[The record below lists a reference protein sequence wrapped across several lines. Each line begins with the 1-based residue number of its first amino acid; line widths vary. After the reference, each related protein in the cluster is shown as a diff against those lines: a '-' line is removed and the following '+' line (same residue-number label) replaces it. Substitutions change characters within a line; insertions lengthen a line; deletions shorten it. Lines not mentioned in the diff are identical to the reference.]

1 MMKTNSTA
9 RKPFYTI
16 LMPTRNRAHLLRSAL
31 RCAFAQ
37 TYDDFEIIVSDNDSS
52 DNTPQTVQEFAHPRL
67 RYVRTPKSMN
77 MPDHWEWAV
86 EHAKGE
92 YITFLCDDDAMS
104 PVALATVAETIEKHK
119 TQLVMMGGT
128 AYFGANSIDEGC
140 RNGIMVPLFR
150 GGVEIMDSATVMH
163 QMEKFV
169 PQPLFLPRMLNS
181 FVHRDLFH
189 SVRKEAS
196 RVFHYSPD
204 YSFALLMQS
213 STPNWA
219 YIHEPLWSAGCFA
232 ESIGMSGSQN
242 RGEAAKV
249 FYNEM
254 GPELFRNGLLTNYIV
269 TNVLAN
275 TYLECQKL
283 LPQKLANFKI
293 DMVGYFESAWKDMIV
308 LEGYGVDIRDDIETF
323 EKGLATQPEEIR
335 RQVRSK
341 IRAFPLRVGRYFGYR
356 IPNSRFLIRIG
367 TRFMYKSRFYWGDER
382 GFADIF
388 EASQMLPKVGPHV
401 QSAAA

>member
-1 MMKTNSTA
+1 MTASNSS
-9 RKPFYTI
+9 RPFFTI
-16 LMPTRNRAHLLRSAL
+16 LVPTRNRAHLLRHAL

-37 TYDDFEIIVSDNDSS
+37 TFDDFEVIVSDNDSS
-52 DNTPQTVQEFAHPRL
+52 DKTPLTVKEFDHPKL

-86 EHAKGE
+86 EHARGQ
-92 YITFLCDDDAMS
+92 YITFLCDDDAIS
-104 PVALATVAETIEKHK
+104 PIALATAAETIQQYKSK
-119 TQLVMMGGT
+119 LLMMGGT

-140 RNGIMVPLFR
+140 RNGIMIPYFR
-150 GGVEIMDSATVMH
+150 GGVEIVDSKAMIH
-163 QMEKFV
+163 EMEKFI

-181 FVHRDLFH
+181 FVDRDLFFD
-189 SVRKEAS
+189 VRKEAG

-213 STPNWA
+213 NTPTWA
-219 YIHEPLWSAGCFA
+219 YIHEPLWIAGCFA

-283 LPQKLANFKI
+283 MPQRLGDFKI
-293 DMVGYFESAWKDMIV
+293 DMVGYYYSAWKDMIV
-308 LEGYGVDIRDDIETF
+308 LEGYGVDISEDIETF
-323 EKGLATQPEEIR
+323 NKGLASQPEEIQR
-335 RQVRSK
+335 AVRSK
-341 IRAFPLRVGRYFGYR
+341 IRALPLRISRYFGYR
-356 IPNSRFLIRIG
+356 IPRSRLLIRIG
-367 TRFMYKSRFYWGDER
+367 TRLMYKSRFYWGDESN
-382 GFADIF
+382 FADIF
-388 EASQMLPKVGPHV
+388 EAAQMLPKVGP
-401 QSAAA
+401 QRRQAAA